1 MALRKEDRAK
11 KEKDSDNTAVVL
23 EEDEFRAT
31 VDAIVARD
39 FFPDLY
45 HTAGRIE
52 SKESLDE
59 FLRKNISDD
68 NASFSSLLRDENAQR
83 QAKHKKV
90 FGTQA
95 RLRSGTQ
102 QRNALMFAP
111 DGLKQKSPTV
121 KEKRIMHHN
130 TRFEDVQLD
139 NDDDMESVMSEISTA
154 GYKTPEIGGYKM
166 VDEPVRVG
174 GRRFEIKPAT
184 PRELTGQQLAKPKQP
199 TTKISSDSTSAMLS
213 PAARRLLERSS
224 GKRTAGNSQSPRE
237 NDETLRRAYNSPY
250 ARRPG

>member
-1 MALRKEDRAK
+1 MASSKETKAIN
-11 KEKDSDNTAVVL
+11 EKDSDNTAVVL
-23 EEDEFRAT
+23 EEDEFRAS

-45 HTAGRIE
+45 HTTGRAE
-52 SKESLDE
+52 NKDSLDE

-95 RLRSGTQ
+95 QLESHVQ

-111 DGLKQKSPTV
+111 DGLKQNTTV
-121 KEKRIMHHN
+121 KENRIMHHN
-130 TRFEDVQLD
+130 TRFENIQLD
-139 NDDDMESVMSEISTA
+139 NDDMESVISEISTA
-154 GYKTPEIGGYKM
+154 GYKTPEIRGYKM

-184 PRELTGQQLAKPKQP
+184 PRELTGQQLAKPKHSA
-199 TTKISSDSTSAMLS
+199 TKNSKDNTLAMLS
-213 PAARRLLERSS
+213 PAAQRLLERSS

-237 NDETLRRAYNSPY
+237 SDETLRRAYNSPY
-250 ARRPG
+250 VRRPG